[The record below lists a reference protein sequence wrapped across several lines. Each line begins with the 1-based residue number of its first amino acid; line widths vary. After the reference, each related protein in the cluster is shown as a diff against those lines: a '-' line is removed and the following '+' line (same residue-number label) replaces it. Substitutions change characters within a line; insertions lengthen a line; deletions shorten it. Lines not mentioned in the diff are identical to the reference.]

1 MNLPEA
7 VAYTVGAANRP
18 LAGSRRRDPM
28 RPLVT
33 IYREAYAGLSRD
45 VWLLALVTLV
55 NRAGTMVL
63 PFLTLY
69 LTQHLGFTASRA
81 GIVVAL
87 FGVGSMAGSWLG
99 GRLSDAIDPNRVQAL
114 SLVGMAAGFV
124 VLTRLDEFLPI
135 AVAVVVLATI
145 GEAFRPALF
154 VAVARSARPANRARS
169 FALIRLAIN
178 VGMAI
183 APAAGGLLAVRNY
196 HLLFWV
202 DAATCVAAAVLVF
215 SVIGPCPA
223 PIATSTAGSPRGARG
238 PWTDLPFIAFLVLVF
253 TLAGAFFQLFST
265 FPLHLRELYGWR
277 ESSIGGLL
285 AVHAGLVALVEMPLV
300 RSVEHRDPLR
310 VAALGALLVC
320 TGLAVVPLGPPGWVA
335 VLSMLLW
342 TFGEMLALPMS
353 NAVVAERAD
362 GAATG
367 RYMGAYTLSFSA
379 ALVVAPAL
387 GTAVWEHLSPATLWV
402 AIGVL
407 GPLLA
412 VGFAAV
418 SRRFARG
425 A

>member
-1 MNLPEA
+1 M
-7 VAYTVGAANRP
+7 
-18 LAGSRRRDPM
+18 RR
-28 RPLVT
+28 LVT

-69 LTQHLGFTASRA
+69 LTQHLDFTASRA

-87 FGVGSMAGSWLG
+87 FGVGSMVGSWLG
-99 GRLSDAIDPNRVQAL
+99 GRLSDALDPNRVQAL
-114 SLVGMAAGFV
+114 SLVAMAAGFV
-124 VLTRLDEFLPI
+124 VLTRLDDFVPI
-135 AVAVVVLATI
+135 AVAVVALATV

-183 APAAGGLLAVRNY
+183 APAAGGLLAVHNY
-196 HLLFWV
+196 HWLFYV
-202 DAATCVAAAVLVF
+202 DAATCVAAAALVVV
-215 SVIGPCPA
+215 VIGRCPA
-223 PIATSTAGSPRGARG
+223 PIAPVGSGSAGAARG
-238 PWTDLPFIAFLVLVF
+238 PWTDLPFVVFLVLVF
-253 TLAGAFFQLFST
+253 ALAGAFFQLFST

-277 ESSIGGLL
+277 ESSIGALL
-285 AVHAGLVALVEMPLV
+285 AVHAALVALVEMPLV
-300 RSVEHRDPLR
+300 RSVEHRDALR
-310 VAALGALLVC
+310 VAAVGALLVC

-342 TFGEMLALPMS
+342 TVGEMLALPMS
-353 NAVVAERAD
+353 NAVVADRAD

-387 GTAVWEHLSPATLWV
+387 GTVVWERLSPTVLWV
-402 AIGVL
+402 GIGVL

-412 VGFAAV
+412 VGFASV
-418 SRRFARG
+418 SRRLARRT
-425 A
+425 